1 MVAKF
6 WKTKKRF
13 KKLFVFPPFI
23 LGISVLLIIG
33 FLALSNWKIIQKR
46 VEFNNKIEEFKN
58 EFQELEKRNQTL
70 KAEISQIQTKESL
83 EKMAREQLNYQKQ
96 GEITVSIIKDIK
108 DEKGEEKNKKG
119 LWAKIFEIFSRD

>member
-23 LGISVLLIIG
+23 LGISVLLIIV

-58 EFQELEKRNQTL
+58 EFQELEKRNKIL
-70 KAEISQIQTKESL
+70 KAEISQVQTKESL
-83 EKMAREQLNYQKQ
+83 EEIARNQLNQQ
-96 GEITVSIIKDIK
+96 QPGEIIVSIKDIK
-108 DEKGEEKNKKG
+108 DEKGEEKDEKG